1 MEGGAT
7 PLQSCMKK
15 KELDWMLDAVELT
28 IDNARTTGALNR
40 IIEEEI
46 N

>member
-1 MEGGAT
+1 MHE
-7 PLQSCMKK
+7 K